1 MKIAGPDPFNGI
13 PCGLRIF
20 NSAQF
25 MFVGRRTVEVRRL
38 LILIEQARPN
48 FVAGKIGIVEVT
60 ETVSK
65 LQQYSECPRGTQC
78 RCRIKPKVKPMVYLR
93 THKANVQSKKN
104 NEGVPR
110 PSQLKCCVPSIPT
123 GT

>member
-1 MKIAGPDPFNGI
+1 MARLESRQRNAAGLCAPALN
-13 PCGLRIF
+13 
-20 NSAQF
+20 
-25 MFVGRRTVEVRRL
+25 
-38 LILIEQARPN
+38 
-48 FVAGKIGIVEVT
+48 VT
-60 ETVSK
+60 EFLSLIRHGYEHRGSPEVS
-65 LQQYSECPRGTQC
+65 Q
-78 RCRIKPKVKPMVYLR
+78 IYLL